1 MGLSL
6 LLLKRST
13 KYENALWGNQNVT
26 KIYVMWFN
34 SFSSIHSS
42 PSGMMPICLSKKAC
56 VVRQST
62 KYIFLQKVKVNHL
75 LAVMKLIDFSV
86 LLLQLT
92 LKTNNP
98 VIDFFVSL
106 KGRLRHRHCM

>member
-1 MGLSL
+1 MLQKFTKLYALRNMIQFIINHLLISKMMLS
-6 LLLKRST
+6 
-13 KYENALWGNQNVT
+13 
-26 KIYVMWFN
+26 
-34 SFSSIHSS
+34 
-42 PSGMMPICLSKKAC
+42 ICLSKGFRL
-56 VVRQST
+56 VNPF
-62 KYIFLQKVKVNHL
+62 FLRKVKRNHL
-75 LAVMKLIDFSV
+75 LAVMRLIDFSV